1 MKDKLKVNQR
11 DSLGLRQGFWRMLY
25 TNGKLM
31 YEGNFI
37 NSERNGVFKDYHING
52 QFRGTGNYINARLEG
67 EVIIDR

>member
-1 MKDKLKVNQR
+1 MEINQIDSDDLKQ
-11 DSLGLRQGFWRMLY
+11 GLWRRTY

-37 NSERNGVFKDYHING
+37 NSERNGAFKDYHING